1 MDRQHHFSF
10 SDDDLNSFVK
20 EHKATAAA
28 KEMLPSQR
36 YSVDERLA
44 IQKVEDASSFDL
56 FPKGLRQP
64 YSEHG

>member
-1 MDRQHHFSF
+1 MAKQHHFSF

-44 IQKVEDASSFDL
+44 IQKKVQDASSFDL
-56 FPKGLRQP
+56 FP
-64 YSEHG
+64 